1 MGVLGKWTLSSAA
14 PFAAMHNSVVLRP
27 GLDPFVV
34 DPFQQVSSDD
44 GPWRL
49 TATSKRARPDVG
61 VVISIPNYGY
71 LVIKPTKRVAG
82 RPLYAYRTRT
92 TRV

>member
-27 GLDPFVV
+27 GFDPFVV
-34 DPFQQVSSDD
+34 DPFQQVSTDD

-49 TATSKRARPDVG
+49 TATSNRIRHDVG
-61 VVISIPNYGY
+61 FVISIPNYGHP
-71 LVIKPTKRVAG
+71 VIKLTKRVAE
-82 RPLYAYRTRT
+82 RLLYAYRTRT
-92 TRV
+92 TFA

>member
-49 TATSKRARPDVG
+49 TATSNRARPDVG

-82 RPLYAYRTRT
+82 RPLYAYRTRPT
-92 TRV
+92 LV